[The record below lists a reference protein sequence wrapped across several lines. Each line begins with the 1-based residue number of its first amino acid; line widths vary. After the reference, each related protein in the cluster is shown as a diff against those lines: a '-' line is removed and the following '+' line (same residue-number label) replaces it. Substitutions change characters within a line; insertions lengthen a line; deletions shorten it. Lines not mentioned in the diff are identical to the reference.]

1 MKVAGVI
8 AEFDPFHN
16 GHAFFLR
23 RVRELTSADFIVVVM
38 SGDYT
43 QRGNIALTGKALRA
57 RAAMLNGADVVI
69 ELPVQYATSSAE
81 LFASGAVSVLEALKI
96 VDHLCFGTETDD
108 IKALTSAAVMLAEE
122 TEAFRE
128 KLDENL
134 KHGMNYPAARLE
146 AIRET
151 GATDEQADML
161 CRPNNILAVEYI
173 KALKKP
179 GAGMQPVCVKREN
192 VDHDDTNTFGIY
204 SSAKNIR
211 ETMRITHSLDSV
223 GMYLPENTI
232 PLLREHYKA
241 DFPIFSDDLSLLVK
255 YRLSMET
262 EESLMRYA
270 DMSRDLSHRIINHR
284 NDFSD
289 VTRFTELIKTR
300 NMTYTRISRALLHM
314 LLGITKEDMK
324 SYTDAGMTGYVR
336 LLGFRKEASVLI
348 DMMNQTSAV
357 PVLSRL
363 ADYKKRLASPFDRM
377 LSDSLR
383 ASDIYNYIIKDTYGT
398 DMPADISHMA
408 FSSDGMVLM

>member
-16 GHAFFLR
+16 GHAYFLR

-43 QRGNIALTGKALRA
+43 QRGNISLMGKALRA
-57 RAAMLNGADVVI
+57 RAAMQNGADAVI

-96 VDHLCFGTETDD
+96 IDHLCFGTETNDL
-108 IKALTSAAVMLAEE
+108 KALISAADILSEE

-128 KLDENL
+128 RLDEKL
-134 KHGMNYPAARLE
+134 KQGMSYPAARLE

-151 GATDEQADML
+151 GAYEGQADML
-161 CRPNNILAVEYI
+161 CLPNNILAVEYL
-173 KALKKP
+173 KALNKL
-179 GAGMQPVCVKREN
+179 GSGMQPVNVKRET
-192 VDHDDTNTFGIY
+192 VDHDDANTYGIY

-223 GMYLPENTI
+223 EMYLPENTLL
-232 PLLREHYKA
+232 LLREHYQA
-241 DFPIFSDDLSLLVK
+241 DFPIFADDLSLLVK

-284 NDFSD
+284 NDITE

-300 NMTYTRISRALLHM
+300 NITYTRISRALLHM
-314 LLGITKEDMK
+314 LLGITREDMK
-324 SYTDAGMTGYVR
+324 SYADAGMTGYVR
-336 LLGFRKEASVLI
+336 LLGFRKEASPLI
-348 DMMNQTSAV
+348 DMMNQKSAV

-363 ADYKKRLASPFDRM
+363 ADYKKMVEPPFDRM
-377 LSDSLR
+377 LSDTLR
-383 ASDIYNYIIKDTYGT
+383 ASDIYNYVIKDTYDT
-398 DMPADISHMA
+398 DIPADISHIA
-408 FSSDGMVLM
+408 VSADGMILI